1 MIILK
6 GRIKIDPGINYL
18 TNWRDSSGNLMIN
31 RFAHGK
37 VIVNKTLTG
46 CGFTTCCL
54 INNINQIIVSP
65 RLRLIQNKLEQHGN
79 CYYFNREKDKNDKQ
93 VKGFFELEKEFT
105 EYYNYCV
112 SNNLPMKILVTFDS
126 FSNLA
131 DMLEGTFKINISS
144 TFSIAIDESHTLI
157 KDVRTKE
164 CNNKGVLLKFLDRVF
179 KYDNLLFISATPIV
193 DYIQRI
199 KEFKKNNVDYYELE
213 WDNVIPINKKSFNCK
228 SAVDAFDQIYKIYT
242 KHVDTNGRNAFDA
255 IFYGNGITEYSREAV
270 IFLNSV
276 SDIRKILNKYI
287 NKNNLIDAKDV
298 SIICADTKENA
309 VELRKTNS
317 ALKITKSIPKRGD
330 MHPLWTFVTRTA
342 FEGVDFYSTNASTY
356 VIANYNVSSLS
367 LDISTDI
374 PQIIGRQRLPENHF
388 RNTINIFYTNN
399 KNMIDDY
406 EFKESQKFKMT
417 MSQKQIQLYDSAT
430 PECKSIA
437 LGNLNTF
444 IEAHPSDLYISTVH
458 GYPEIDDLLIVSE
471 EYCRDILKNQENWF
485 TQSFNNRTTTT
496 YSIPAQQLID
506 DLKKISGGNGMR
518 EGIKTVYDYFQA
530 YPECHK
536 DFFEV
541 LCNNGFGDI
550 ARYFNIL
557 PPSRVYASG
566 FNTWKMNNE
575 IISINM
581 EDNVKKSV
589 ESTFE
594 QGKVYT
600 KQEIK
605 IMLQKIYDNLGIDRK
620 AKATDLEKYIKVCG
634 AKKDGLKAFRIG
646 ES

>member
-1 MIILK
+1 MIDLK
-6 GRIKIDPGINYL
+6 GRIKVDSGINYL
-18 TNWRDSSGNLMIN
+18 TEWKDSSGNLMVN

-37 VIVNKTLTG
+37 VIVNKVLTG

-54 INNINQIIVSP
+54 INNLNQIIVSP
-65 RLRLIQNKLEQHGN
+65 RLRLIQNKMEQHKN
-79 CYYFNREKDKNDKQ
+79 CYYFNREKDQNDKQ
-93 VKGFFELEKEFT
+93 VKGFLELEREFMA
-105 EYYNYCV
+105 YRNYCCY
-112 SNNLPMKILVTFDS
+112 NNLPMKILVTFDS

-131 DMLEGTFKINISS
+131 DMLEKAFKIDING

-164 CNNKGVLLKFLDRVF
+164 CNNKGVLLKFIDRVF

-193 DYIQRI
+193 YYMQRI
-199 KEFKKNNVDYYELE
+199 KEFKENNVDYYELE
-213 WDNVIPINKKSFNCK
+213 WDNVVPVNKKSFNCK
-228 SAVDAFDQIYKIYT
+228 SAVDAFDQIYKTYS
-242 KHVDTNGRNAFDA
+242 KHTDANGRNAFDTV
-255 IFYGNGITEYSREAV
+255 FYGNGMAEYSHEAV

-276 SDIRKILNKYI
+276 SDIRKILNKYV

-309 VELRKTNS
+309 MELRRTNS
-317 ALKITKSIPKRGD
+317 ALRITKSIPKRGEV
-330 MHPLWTFVTRTA
+330 HPLWTFVTRTA

-399 KNMIDDY
+399 RNVIDDD
-406 EFKESQKFKMT
+406 EFKESQKLKMA
-417 MSQKQIQLYDSAT
+417 MSQKQIQLYDSAS

-444 IEAHPSDLYISTVH
+444 IETHPSDLYVSTVR

-485 TQSFNNRTTTT
+485 IQSFNNSSTL

-506 DLKKISGGNGMR
+506 GLRRLSGSNGIQD
-518 EGIKTVYDYFQA
+518 GIKIVYDYFQA
-530 YPECHK
+530 YPEYHK
-536 DFFEV
+536 DFFEA
-541 LCNNGFGDI
+541 LCNEGFGHI
-550 ARYFNIL
+550 ARYFNSL
-557 PPSRVYASG
+557 PLNRIYANG

-575 IISINM
+575 ITGISM

-589 ESTFE
+589 ESVFE
-594 QGKVYT
+594 PGKVYT

-605 IMLQKIYDNLGIDRK
+605 VMLQKIYDDLGVDRT
-620 AKATDLEKYIKVCG
+620 AKATDLGKYIKTSG

>member
-1 MIILK
+1 MINEK
-6 GRIKIDPGINYL
+6 GRIKVDSGINYL
-18 TNWRDSSGNLMIN
+18 TEWKDSTGNLVVN
-31 RFAHGK
+31 QFAHGK

-46 CGFTTCCL
+46 CGFTSCCL
-54 INNINQIIVSP
+54 INNLNQIIVSP

-79 CYYFNREKDKNDKQ
+79 CYYFNREKDQNDKQ
-93 VKGFFELEKEFT
+93 VKGFLELEEEFAA
-105 EYYNYCV
+105 YNKYCDYKK
-112 SNNLPMKILVTFDS
+112 LPMKILVTCDS

-131 DMLEGTFKINISS
+131 DMLEGTFKIDISS

-157 KDVRTKE
+157 KDVRMKE
-164 CNNKGVLLKFLDRVF
+164 YNNKGVLLKFLDRVF

-193 DYIQRI
+193 DYMQRI
-199 KEFKKNNVDYYELE
+199 KEFKVNNVDYYELE
-213 WDNVIPINKKSFNCK
+213 WDNVVPVNKKSFNCK
-228 SAVDAFDQIYKIYT
+228 SAVDAFDQIYKTYS
-242 KHVDTNGRNAFDA
+242 KQVDANGRNALDA
-255 IFYGNGITEYSREAV
+255 IFYGNGLAEYSYEAV

-276 SDIRKILNKYI
+276 TDIRKILNKYI
-287 NKNNLIDAKDV
+287 NKNNLIDVKDV
-298 SIICADTKENA
+298 SIICADTKENST
-309 VELRKTNS
+309 ELRKTIN

-330 MHPLWTFVTRTA
+330 VHPLWTFVTRTA

-388 RNTINIFYTNN
+388 RDTINIFYTNN
-399 KNMIDDY
+399 RNVIDND
-406 EFKESQKFKMT
+406 EFKQSQNYKMT
-417 MSQKQIQLYDSAT
+417 MSQKQIQLYDNAA

-437 LGNLNTF
+437 LGNLNTI

-485 TQSFNNRTTTT
+485 IQSFNNNRTL

-506 DLKKISGGNGMR
+506 GLKRISGSNGMQD
-518 EGIKTVYDYFQA
+518 GIKIVYDYFQA
-530 YPECHK
+530 YPEYHK
-536 DFFEV
+536 DFFKA
-541 LCNNGFGDI
+541 LCNEGFGDI
-550 ARYFNIL
+550 ARYFNSL
-557 PPSRVYASG
+557 PLDRIYANG

-575 IISINM
+575 ITGISM
-581 EDNVKKSV
+581 EDSVKKSV
-589 ESTFE
+589 ESVFE

-605 IMLQKIYDNLGIDRK
+605 VMLQKIYDDLGVDRT
-620 AKATDLEKYIKVCG
+620 AKAIDLEKYIKIGG
-634 AKKDGLKAFRIG
+634 AKKNGLKAFRIG
-646 ES
+646 